1 MMMIHSI
8 YHSRC
13 KKGGSK
19 PQRLLLTHQN
29 RISSNFGDGPV
40 VLEVVVPVESDYRTT
55 RNKVCIDHRRAD
67 LHNCVNDLMLC
78 KSLSP

>member
-1 MMMIHSI
+1 MMMMIHSI
-8 YHSRC
+8 YYSRC

-40 VLEVVVPVESDYRTT
+40 VLVIVEGDYRTT

-67 LHNCVNDLMLC
+67 LSTVSMT
-78 KSLSP
+78 